1 MTSLTDVYE
10 GGINTVADPRQRRL
24 GMGLFVIGAAMVVGS
39 IPIATTD
46 LSTILGLDSL
56 AAREV
61 AGILAGLGIPAVF
74 VGIFVVLP
82 AGNASRGAATIGA
95 TLATFG
101 VILFQFA
108 YPEQWLSSNPQ
119 LAIATTAIYSLGT
132 LITVWCLFISVA
144 TFDRRQDPGGTAR
157 IEITEEGKVKVVSKS
172 PDLSGTGSV
181 GLFGNDPDGSVPTQ
195 TNEAAVTRGSDTT
208 ATQSQNPQP
217 TSDGG
222 SAVADD
228 PFVDDE
234 ITEAARQRGI
244 PDKYCGN
251 CAHFKYVRVDG
262 KIRPYCGF
270 DQELMDDMDAC
281 EQWEAN

>member
-46 LSTILGLDSL
+46 LSTMLGLDSL
-56 AAREV
+56 AAREM

-82 AGNASRGAATIGA
+82 AGNASRAAATIGA

-101 VILFQFA
+101 VVLFRFA

-157 IEITEEGKVKVVSKS
+157 VEITEEGKVKVVSKS

-195 TNEAAVTRGSDTT
+195 TNEETVTRSADADPRTRK
-208 ATQSQNPQP
+208 P

-234 ITEAARQRGI
+234 IAEAAKQRGI

-251 CAHFKYVRVDG
+251 CAQFKYVRVDG
-262 KIRPYCGF
+262 KIRPYCGLH
-270 DQELMDDMDAC
+270 QELMDDMDAC